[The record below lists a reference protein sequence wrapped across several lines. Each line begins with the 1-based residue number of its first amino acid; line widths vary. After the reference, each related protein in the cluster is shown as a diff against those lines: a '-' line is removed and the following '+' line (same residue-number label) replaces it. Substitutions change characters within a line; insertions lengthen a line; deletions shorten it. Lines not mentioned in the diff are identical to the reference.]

1 MRAIIEENHGGPE
14 VLRVSE
20 IPAPV
25 PRSREVLIRV
35 RAAGINRADA
45 LQRRGF
51 YPPPPGSSSIYGLEV
66 AGEIEAVGE
75 GASVENCGR
84 PVMALLPGGGYADYV
99 TVPVD
104 LLLPKPENLSFEEAA
119 ALPEVAA
126 TVYSNLVLTCG
137 MSMDPAEN
145 LREDGQSAT
154 VLVHGGTG
162 GIGVHAI
169 QVALAAGTRV
179 FATVGTEEKA
189 EYVRSLGA
197 EPIVYREHSFR
208 DVVLSETGA
217 ARTTSWTSWAG
228 GTLRITCTPSPTVG
242 TCASSGCRADERPSW
257 ISRTHSRTGFR
268 CTPRACAAAPR
279 PRRPRFCAACASR
292 SSRWSS
298 RVASAWVLIRYSPW
312 RPRPRRTS
320 TLIPV
325 CTAARW
331 CYGSIRQV
339 SVGCGE
345 NLVAALRET

>member
-51 YPPPPGSSSIYGLEV
+51 YPPPPESSSIYGLEV

-99 TVPVD
+99 TAPVD

-154 VLVHGGTG
+154 VLIHGGTG

-179 FATVGTEEKA
+179 FAT
-189 EYVRSLGA
+189 RSTCA
-197 EPIVYREHSFR
+197 RWVPNPSCIENNHSGILCCR
-208 DVVLSETGA
+208 RPVA
-217 ARTTSWTSWAG
+217 AAQTTSWTSWVG
-228 GTLRITCTPSPTVG
+228 GTLRTTCTPSPTAG
-242 TCASSGCRADERPSW
+242 TCASLGCRAGGRPRWTSHT
-257 ISRTHSRTGFR
+257 RSRTGSR

-279 PRRPRFCAACASR
+279 LRRPRFCAVCASR
-292 SSRWSS
+292 SSRWLS
-298 RVASAWVLIRYSPW
+298 RVVSVWAWTGCSPW
-312 RPRPRRTS
+312 KPRLRHTS
-320 TLIPV
+320 TSILLS
-325 CTAARW
+325 TAARW
-331 CYGSIRQV
+331 CFGSIR
-339 SVGCGE
+339 E
-345 NLVAALRET
+345 

>member
-169 QVALAAGTRV
+169 
-179 FATVGTEEKA
+179 
-189 EYVRSLGA
+189 
-197 EPIVYREHSFR
+197 
-208 DVVLSETGA
+208 
-217 ARTTSWTSWAG
+217 
-228 GTLRITCTPSPTVG
+228 
-242 TCASSGCRADERPSW
+242 
-257 ISRTHSRTGFR
+257 
-268 CTPRACAAAPR
+268 
-279 PRRPRFCAACASR
+279 
-292 SSRWSS
+292 
-298 RVASAWVLIRYSPW
+298 
-312 RPRPRRTS
+312 
-320 TLIPV
+320 
-325 CTAARW
+325 
-331 CYGSIRQV
+331 
-339 SVGCGE
+339 
-345 NLVAALRET
+345 

>member
-20 IPAPV
+20 IPTPV

-208 DVVLSETGA
+208 DVVLSETGGRGA
-217 ARTTSWTSWAG
+217 DYILDVVGGRYFEDNLHTLADGGHLCIIGLQGGRKAELDLAYALTHRLSVHATS
-228 GTLRITCTPSPTVG
+228 LRSRSEAQKAEILRGVREQILPLVESGRIGVG
-242 TCASSGCRADERPSW
+242 LDRVFPLE
-257 ISRTHSRTGFR
+257 
-268 CTPRACAAAPR
+268 AAAEAHEYFDSGLHR
-279 PRRPRFCAACASR
+279 GKVVL
-292 SSRWSS
+292 
-298 RVASAWVLIRYSPW
+298 RVD
-312 RPRPRRTS
+312 
-320 TLIPV
+320 
-325 CTAARW
+325 
-331 CYGSIRQV
+331 
-339 SVGCGE
+339 
-345 NLVAALRET
+345 

>member
-208 DVVLSETGA
+208 DVVLSETGRRGADWQPSSSSRAPLEWAMSA
-217 ARTTSWTSWAG
+217 ARRAS
-228 GTLRITCTPSPTVG
+228 
-242 TCASSGCRADERPSW
+242 ASSRA
-257 ISRTHSRTGFR
+257 
-268 CTPRACAAAPR
+268 
-279 PRRPRFCAACASR
+279 
-292 SSRWSS
+292 SS
-298 RVASAWVLIRYSPW
+298 
-312 RPRPRRTS
+312 
-320 TLIPV
+320 
-325 CTAARW
+325 
-331 CYGSIRQV
+331 
-339 SVGCGE
+339 
-345 NLVAALRET
+345 

>member
-1 MRAIIEENHGGPE
+1 MRAIIKENHGGPE

-84 PVMALLPGGGYADYV
+84 PVMALLPGGGYADYA

-137 MSMDPAEN
+137 MSMDPAATAATPWTTAKAAKA
-145 LREDGQSAT
+145 AT

-208 DVVLSETGA
+208 DVVLSETGGRGA
-217 ARTTSWTSWAG
+217 DYILDVVGGRYFEDNLHTLADGGHLCIIGLQGGRKAELDLAYALTHRLSVHATS
-228 GTLRITCTPSPTVG
+228 LRSRPEAQKAEILRGVREQILPLVESGRIGVG
-242 TCASSGCRADERPSW
+242 LDRVFPLE
-257 ISRTHSRTGFR
+257 
-268 CTPRACAAAPR
+268 AAAEAHEYFDSGLHR
-279 PRRPRFCAACASR
+279 GKVVL
-292 SSRWSS
+292 
-298 RVASAWVLIRYSPW
+298 RVD
-312 RPRPRRTS
+312 
-320 TLIPV
+320 
-325 CTAARW
+325 
-331 CYGSIRQV
+331 
-339 SVGCGE
+339 
-345 NLVAALRET
+345 

>member
-25 PRSREVLIRV
+25 PRSSEVLIRV

-84 PVMALLPGGGYADYV
+84 PVMA
-99 TVPVD
+99 
-104 LLLPKPENLSFEEAA
+104 PKPENLSFEEAA

-208 DVVLSETGA
+208 DVVLSETGGRGA
-217 ARTTSWTSWAG
+217 DYILDVVGGRYFEDNLHTLADGGHLCIIGLQGGRKAELDLAYALTHRLSVHATS
-228 GTLRITCTPSPTVG
+228 LRSRPEAQKAEILRGVREQILPLVESGRIGVG
-242 TCASSGCRADERPSW
+242 LDRVFPLE
-257 ISRTHSRTGFR
+257 
-268 CTPRACAAAPR
+268 AAAEAHEYFDSGLHR
-279 PRRPRFCAACASR
+279 GKVVL
-292 SSRWSS
+292 
-298 RVASAWVLIRYSPW
+298 RVD
-312 RPRPRRTS
+312 
-320 TLIPV
+320 
-325 CTAARW
+325 
-331 CYGSIRQV
+331 
-339 SVGCGE
+339 
-345 NLVAALRET
+345 

>member
-20 IPAPV
+20 IPVPV
-25 PRSREVLIRV
+25 PHSREVLIRV

-51 YPPPPGSSSIYGLEV
+51 YPPPPESSSIYGLEV

-99 TVPVD
+99 TAPVD

-154 VLVHGGTG
+154 VLIHGGTG

-197 EPIVYREHSFR
+197 EPIVYREQSFR
-208 DVVLSETGA
+208 DIVLSETGGRGA
-217 ARTTSWTSWAG
+217 DYILDVVG
-228 GTLRITCTPSPTVG
+228 GRYFEDNLHTLADGGHLCIIGLQGGRKAEVDLAYALAHRLSVHATNLRSRSEAQKAEILRGVRKQILPLVESGRIGVG
-242 TCASSGCRADERPSW
+242 LDRVFPLE
-257 ISRTHSRTGFR
+257 
-268 CTPRACAAAPR
+268 AAAEAHEYFDSAQHR
-279 PRRPRFCAACASR
+279 GKVVL
-292 SSRWSS
+292 
-298 RVASAWVLIRYSPW
+298 RVD
-312 RPRPRRTS
+312 
-320 TLIPV
+320 
-325 CTAARW
+325 
-331 CYGSIRQV
+331 
-339 SVGCGE
+339 
-345 NLVAALRET
+345 